1 MSDDRQSAEPY
12 DVIDVPFPRERQPL
26 PPVFVY
32 GPPARRRFQHRYRT
46 HVLLFLATMF
56 TTSMSG
62 GCHALG
68 FMDARGEPSAFPL
81 FEMIG
86 LGLSYSIP
94 LILILAAH
102 EFGHYVYCRKHQV
115 DASLPYFIP
124 APLPLTGTFGA
135 VIKIRELFPSKRALF
150 DIGVAGP
157 IAGFLALLPFLY
169 FGVSMSV
176 SAQFEPSGDTLFFG
190 EPLLFKAIAWL
201 RFGDLPPGTDIMLHP
216 MGFAAWFGLLAT
228 ALNLL
233 PFGQLDGGHIVYSL
247 LGRRATYV
255 SLATLGA
262 TLILTMRTASW
273 WSMAVMM
280 LVMAMLVGLGHP
292 RLIDEDT
299 PLDGRRKLV
308 AAFTGLIFVL
318 SFTPVPI
325 EFLVGGG

>member
-1 MSDDRQSAEPY
+1 
-12 DVIDVPFPRERQPL
+12 
-26 PPVFVY
+26 VFVT
-32 GPPARRRFQHRYRT
+32 PVRRRFQHRYRT
-46 HVLLFLATMF
+46 HALLFLATMF
-56 TTSMSG
+56 TASLAG
-62 GCHALG
+62 GCHAVS

-81 FEMIG
+81 LEIIG

-94 LILILAAH
+94 LIAILAAH
-102 EFGHYVYCRKHQV
+102 EFGHYVYCRKHSV

-124 APLPLTGTFGA
+124 APVPLTGTFGA
-135 VIKIRELFPSKRALF
+135 VIKIRELFPSKKALF

-176 SAQFEPSGDTLFFG
+176 SAHFEPSDGALYLG
-190 EPLLFKAIAWL
+190 EPLLFKAVAWL
-201 RFGDLPPGTDIMLHP
+201 KFGSLPDGADIALHP

-247 LGRRATYV
+247 IGRRAVYV

-262 TLILTMRTASW
+262 TLLLTSRAASW

-280 LVMAMLVGLGHP
+280 LVMALLVGLGHP
-292 RLIDEDT
+292 RLLDEDT
-299 PLDGRRKLV
+299 PLDFRRKLV
-308 AAFTGLIFVL
+308 AAFAGLIFLV

-325 EFLVGGG
+325 EFLVSGG

>member
-1 MSDDRQSAEPY
+1 MSDA
-12 DVIDVPFPRERQPL
+12 
-26 PPVFVY
+26 PPTVY
-32 GPPARRRFQHRYRT
+32 ILGPTPRRRFQHRYRT

-56 TTSMSG
+56 TTSMAG
-62 GCHALG
+62 GCHALA
-68 FMDARGEPSAFPL
+68 FMDARGEASAFPL
-81 FEMIG
+81 FDLIG
-86 LGLSYSIP
+86 LGLSYAIP

-124 APLPLTGTFGA
+124 APVPLTGTFGA
-135 VIKIRELFPSKRALF
+135 VIKIRELFPHKRALF

-157 IAGFLALLPFLY
+157 IAGFFALLPFLY

-176 SAQFEPSGDTLFFG
+176 GASFEPNGETLYLG

-201 RFGDLPPGTDIMLHP
+201 KFGTLPDGADIALHP

-247 LGRRATYV
+247 VGRRSTYV

-262 TLILTMRTASW
+262 TLLLTARAASW
-273 WSMAVMM
+273 WSMAIMM

-308 AAFTGLIFVL
+308 AAFAGLIFVV

-325 EFLVGGG
+325 EIFVGGG